1 FVLSAIAEMGF
12 ANRFVNPTGTEVID
26 EASARIS
33 LGRGMAETK
42 QFFDETCVPLAAPS
56 MGRVEELPHRE
67 VAGVRC
73 HKVEKPSLGFGIA
86 QSAEAGELGFV
97 DAHGL

>member
-1 FVLSAIAEMGF
+1 MGF
-12 ANRFVNPTGTEVID
+12 ANRFVNPAGTEVIH

-42 QFFDETCVPLAAPS
+42 QFFDETGVPLAALS

-67 VAGVRC
+67 IPGMHC
-73 HKVEKPSLGFGIA
+73 HKVEKLSLGFGIA
-86 QSAEAGELGFV
+86 ESAEAGELGFV
-97 DAHGL
+97 